1 MKYLTQTGFDMKHII
16 YPLLC
21 FLLCGCVTPI
31 TLHKKT
37 HRDLSSRPTKKIE
50 KIIPSFLFGLV
61 SSDKKIKV
69 YKECQTTWQTIKVT
83 RSFLHIISAGLTM
96 GIYTP
101 FKVIITCS
109 IKKKSNQDDF
119 ELFNTQEEGYIK

>member
-1 MKYLTQTGFDMKHII
+1 MKYII
-16 YPLLC
+16 YLFFCLLLC
-21 FLLCGCVTPI
+21 ACVTPI
-31 TLHKKT
+31 TLHKKKQS
-37 HRDLSSRPTKKIE
+37 DLSPLPTKKIE

-69 YKECQTTWQTIKVT
+69 YEECQTAWHTIKVT

-109 IKKKSNQDDF
+109 VKKKNLDDF
-119 ELFNTQEEGYIK
+119 ELFNTPEKSN

>member
-1 MKYLTQTGFDMKHII
+1 MKHII

-37 HRDLSSRPTKKIE
+37 HHDPSSSRPTKKIE
-50 KIIPSFLFGLV
+50 KTIPSFLFGLV

-83 RSFLHIISAGLTM
+83 RSFLHVISAGLTV

-109 IKKKSNQDDF
+109 VKKKKSNQDDF
-119 ELFNTQEEGYIK
+119 ELFNTQEESILNNE